1 MNRQDQ
7 TTTKMIMP
15 GIVQALAVS
24 PCGHYCVG
32 AVAEQLLVWQVS
44 TGKML
49 ASLRRHYQNVN
60 ALHFTSDSSH
70 FVSIGAEGLVLVWN
84 MEVVLGSR
92 SDTEPQ
98 HSWSDHSLP
107 VTGIYVTKSFV
118 QPLVFTV
125 SLDQTCKVHDL
136 HSGKTLLSIQLNE
149 VCWLLILSNILI
161 SVILY

>member
-15 GIVQALAVS
+15 GIIQALAVS
-24 PCGHYCVG
+24 PCGNYCVG
-32 AVAEQLLVWQVS
+32 ASAEQLLVWQVS

-60 ALHFTSDSSH
+60 TLHFTCDSSH

-84 MEVVLGSR
+84 METVLGSK

-107 VTGIYVTKSFV
+107 VTGIYITKSFV

-136 HSGKTLLSIQLNE
+136 HSGKTLLSIQLSE
-149 VCWLLILSNILI
+149 VNWLSFKIGIVLCCI
-161 SVILY
+161 